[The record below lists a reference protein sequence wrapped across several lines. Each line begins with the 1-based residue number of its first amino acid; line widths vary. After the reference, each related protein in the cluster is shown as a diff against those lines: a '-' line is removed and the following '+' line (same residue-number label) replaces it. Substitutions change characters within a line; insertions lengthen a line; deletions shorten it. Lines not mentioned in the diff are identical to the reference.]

1 MTEQLTGVAPG
12 RAALLAAHPDFGR
25 ADAIGRRARQVLGFT
40 LAAALRRF
48 GHGDDVAVGP
58 EVAGD
63 PAVWAALQSMF
74 DGLHEPVTEPSS
86 VLAAAIAPRAP
97 RRGGLSPTG
106 SEPARLC
113 TARIGERRQQAVWLW
128 QGVHGPLTAA
138 VDAAFGRYA
147 RTAPASRETHS
158 RALGAGNGDF
168 KVSTLYAA
176 GEIEREAVEN
186 AAELLFSA
194 VPEITRETFPFIDGI
209 TFFDGDLFASG
220 TLLSQPGIIFIERR
234 VIDDPD
240 RVAEA
245 LLHEALHLKLNA
257 LTLTRPVHR
266 AGVADDSALL
276 LPVPWHRDA
285 SGAPHRWLANRALA
299 AAHVYVHLVALYERH
314 APPAR
319 SRATGPDVCRERA
332 AYLLTEL
339 LADASRDLGPAGV
352 RMARWLR
359 DVLDAPPRN
368 HEGGAAVP
376 GRDVLDAPPR
386 NHESGA
392 AVPGPGPR
400 RERGPGPLSRPGSA
414 AGLPAGTLRR
424 SAPGHRTW
432 RPEPDLCLVAT
443 FEPWDV
449 HVLNAYQWA
458 FFTACDGVD
467 SGLAVRSLRAAAPG
481 SAATAVTR
489 ALTDLLD
496 TGLMVIEQPPGTQS
510 AGDARNA
517 RGR

>member
-1 MTEQLTGVAPG
+1 MNEQLTEVAPG
-12 RAALLAAHPDFGR
+12 RAGLLAAHPEFGR
-25 ADAIGRRARQVLGFT
+25 ADAIRRRARQVLGFT
-40 LAAALRRF
+40 LTAALRRF
-48 GHGDDVAVGP
+48 GYGDDVVAGP
-58 EVAGD
+58 EVAED

-97 RRGGLSPTG
+97 RREGLSPTG
-106 SEPARLC
+106 AEPGRVR
-113 TARIGERRQQAVWLW
+113 TARIGERREQTVWLW
-128 QGVHGPLTAA
+128 QGVHGPLTSA

-158 RALGAGNGDF
+158 RALDAENGHSE
-168 KVSTLYAA
+168 VNTLYPAD
-176 GEIEREAVEN
+176 EIEQEAVEK
-186 AAELLFSA
+186 AAELLCA
-194 VPEITRETFPFIDGI
+194 TVPEITRETFPFIDGI
-209 TFFDGDLFASG
+209 AFFDGGLFASG
-220 TLLSQPGIIFIERR
+220 TLLSQPGIIFLERR

-285 SGAPHRWLANRALA
+285 SGTPHRWLANRALA
-299 AAHVYVHLVALYERH
+299 AAHVYVHLTALYERH
-314 APPAR
+314 DPPGR
-319 SRATGPDVCRERA
+319 SRATGLEVCRERA

-339 LADASRDLGPAGV
+339 LGDASRDLGPAGM
-352 RMARWLR
+352 RMARWLSGVLEAAPR
-359 DVLDAPPRN
+359 D
-368 HEGGAAVP
+368 HEG
-376 GRDVLDAPPR
+376 
-386 NHESGA
+386 GA

-400 RERGPGPLSRPGSA
+400 RDREPGPPVRPVIA

-424 SAPGHRTW
+424 AAPGHRAW
-432 RPEPDLCLVAT
+432 RPEPDLGLVAT

-467 SGLAVRSLRAAAPG
+467 SGIAVRSLRAAAPG
-481 SAATAVTR
+481 SAETAVVR

-496 TGLMVIEQPPGTQS
+496 TGLMVIEQPPGTRS
-510 AGDARNA
+510 AGDVRNE

>member
-1 MTEQLTGVAPG
+1 MTERLTEVAPG
-12 RAALLAAHPDFGR
+12 RAGLLAAHPDFGR
-25 ADAIGRRARQVLGFT
+25 ADAIRRRARQVLGFT

-48 GHGDDVAVGP
+48 GHGDGVEAGP
-58 EVAGD
+58 EVAED

-74 DGLHEPVTEPSS
+74 DGLHKPVTEPSS
-86 VLAAAIAPRAP
+86 VLAAAVAPRAP
-97 RRGGLSPTG
+97 RREGLSPTG
-106 SEPARLC
+106 AEPAHVR
-113 TARIGERRQQAVWLW
+113 TARIGERRQQTVWLW

-168 KVSTLYAA
+168 KVSTLYTA
-176 GEIEREAVEN
+176 GEIERKAVET
-186 AAELLFSA
+186 AAELLCAA

-234 VIDDPD
+234 IMTDPD

-314 APPAR
+314 TPPAR
-319 SRATGPDVCRERA
+319 SRATGLDVCRERA
-332 AYLLTEL
+332 AHLLTEL
-339 LADASRDLGPAGV
+339 LGGASRDLGPAGV

-359 DVLDAPPRN
+359 DVLEAAPRE
-368 HEGGAAVP
+368 HGGGVP
-376 GRDVLDAPPR
+376 
-386 NHESGA
+386 
-392 AVPGPGPR
+392 VPGPDPR
-400 RERGPGPLSRPGSA
+400 RNREPGPLSRPGTT

-424 SAPGHRTW
+424 TAPGHRAW

-510 AGDARNA
+510 AGDVRNE